1 MKKAGLIAM
10 ALGFAL
16 VMPGCGFTEGTDAI
30 VTVIEATP
38 TPIPTATPEPVAT
51 PTPEATPTP
60 AVVTEQTASGVTVT
74 VQSGI
79 YTTTAEINIRSDAS
93 TDADVI
99 MSVASGTQLTSTGV
113 CDNNW
118 IRVDYEGQT
127 GYVSGDYV
135 TKAAEDASGDT
146 AAETAADGTEAVQ

>member
-60 AVVTEQTASGVTVT
+60 AVVTEQTPGGVTVT
-74 VQSGI
+74 VQSGT
-79 YTTTAEINIRSDAS
+79 YTATADINMRSDAS
-93 TDADVI
+93 TDAEVLVGI
-99 MSVASGTQLTSTGV
+99 ASGTQLTGTGV

-118 IRVDYEGQT
+118 VRVEYDGKT

-135 TKAAEDASGDT
+135 SKVE
-146 AAETAADGTEAVQ
+146 ETAEAAQ

>member
-74 VQSGI
+74 VQSGT

-93 TDADVI
+93 TDADII
-99 MSVASGTQLTSTGV
+99 MGVAAGTQLTSTGV

-118 IRVDYEGQT
+118 IRVEYEGQT

-135 TKAAEDASGDT
+135 TQAAADTSGD
-146 AAETAADGTEAVQ
+146 AAAQTEAAEAVQ